1 MSQII
6 SVIEHGAFEQ
16 CATKSQSL
24 GVKDVSS
31 HIPPYPFPHIPP
43 PYIPKSS
50 PIPPFP
56 HIPVPYISL
65 VL

>member
-24 GVKDVSS
+24 GVKDGSS
-31 HIPPYPFPHIPP
+31 HIPPPYSHTSPHTPI
-43 PYIPKSS
+43 SQS
-50 PIPPFP
+50 PTS
-56 HIPVPYISL
+56 V
-65 VL
+65 

>member
-31 HIPPYPFPHIPP
+31 NIPPIP
-43 PYIPKSS
+43 IPQN
-50 PIPPFP
+50 PPPFP

>member
-31 HIPPYPFPHIPP
+31 HIPPYPFPHIP
-43 PYIPKSS
+43 
-50 PIPPFP
+50 
-56 HIPVPYISL
+56 VPYISL